1 MCRYCR
7 KLKSRPKSTVINT
20 EEARSVSRSLSPQEK
35 EARRKVIAENVRKAK
50 DQMRIKAEEAEVKA
64 EEERKRIEAEQRVA
78 DEAERKRQE
87 EEEARGTRKK
97 DVAAKFKQGADEQ
110 QQLREEAKANKSTK
124 AASSPENSQC
134 KGPRIGGSESFCVK
148 EYDIVKNPEWFSQ
161 NQITKYRQRKSSGNT
176 RLMCR
181 YCRKLKSRPKS
192 TVINTE
198 EARSVSRSLSPQE
211 KEARR
216 KVIAENV
223 RKAKDQMRIKAEE
236 AEVKAE
242 EERKRIEAEQRV
254 ADEAERKRQEEEEA
268 RGTRKEEVAAKFKQG
283 ADERQ
288 LKEKVERKLKREA
301 ADKFRQGADER
312 KRKQE
317 AARILKEEAAKKLQ
331 EAKKAEEAER
341 QRLEAEQAEQKRKR
355 AEVEAKQREV
365 ERKLEDE
372 RIRQEAAAAKEVAT
386 WLAHR
391 SCNCGEET
399 NINSYGICEAC
410 EDGEQPA
417 KQLAEKIQELLNAI
431 GIIGIPPMEEL
442 MNKLEKRKS
451 ETGDANMKLQIAVVK
466 KFLQQQAE
474 EKRQADEEKRQG
486 TEAKQQPAQP
496 QSTGTSWGWLGSALN
511 SIKTALTTP
520 LSRNSRK
527 NDDSSSYSS
536 SASSDA
542 FRDPAEGSEE
552 NTSNGPEDNTPNS
565 SPGTEGHSSD
575 KGRDP
580 DSAQG
585 CPFTRRR
592 LVNHAAMEVTDVGSM
607 SASEILLRRRR
618 LASDV
623 HVSPVLTALMDEIE
637 EARRNHSSNR
647 SRCN

>member
-511 SIKTALTTP
+511 SIKTALTT
-520 LSRNSRK
+520 
-527 NDDSSSYSS
+527 
-536 SASSDA
+536 
-542 FRDPAEGSEE
+542 
-552 NTSNGPEDNTPNS
+552 
-565 SPGTEGHSSD
+565 SD

-592 LVNHAAMEVTDVGSM
+592 LANHAAMEVTDVGSM